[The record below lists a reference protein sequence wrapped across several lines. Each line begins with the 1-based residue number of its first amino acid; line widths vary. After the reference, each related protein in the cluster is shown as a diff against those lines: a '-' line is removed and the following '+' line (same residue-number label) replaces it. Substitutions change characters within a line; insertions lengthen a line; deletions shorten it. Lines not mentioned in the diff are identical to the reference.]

1 MARKT
6 RVSPW
11 VSRCFS
17 GEGEKCRCSGIV
29 TTSPVFS
36 EAVLCELAQQLST
49 APRLLTELGR
59 LVRAPET
66 DANDVVALLRRDSS
80 LVTRV
85 LRMANSAAYGRAEPI
100 GSIEDAVVAIGFGEV
115 HRLVGALAS
124 TQLADQALP
133 LHGISPARYRENSL
147 FVATL
152 MEELAARAQLDAPAC
167 YTVGLL
173 RALGKSVL
181 ERAAQ
186 REGLQV
192 SPFSASGEAA
202 VETWQRRHWGI
213 DGWQV
218 AAVVLRHWQFPEEI
232 VRAIEHHEHPEGRP
246 EPVVHLLQIAA
257 ACAAKDR
264 YGLPGENP
272 RMDAD
277 TLKGSGLTMDQCR
290 GAIERAERTFAR
302 LRSSVI

>member
-1 MARKT
+1 MST
-6 RVSPW
+6 
-11 VSRCFS
+11 S
-17 GEGEKCRCSGIV
+17 G
-29 TTSPVFS
+29 TFS
-36 EAVLCELAQQLST
+36 EVLLHEQAQHLPA
-49 APRLLTELGR
+49 APRLLAELGR
-59 LVRAPET
+59 LVRSTDT
-66 DANDVVALLRRDSS
+66 DANDVVALLRRDTS
-80 LVTRV
+80 LVSRV

-124 TQLADQALP
+124 TQLADQPLV
-133 LHGISPARYRENSL
+133 LHGVSPARYRENSL

-152 MEELAARAQLDAPAC
+152 MEELAGRAQLDAHAC

-173 RALGKSVL
+173 RALGMVVL

-186 REGLQV
+186 REERSV
-192 SPFSASGEAA
+192 PSFAASGEAS
-202 VETWQRRHWGI
+202 VETWQRRHWGV

-218 AAVVLRHWQFPEEI
+218 AASLLRHWQFPEG
-232 VRAIEHHEHPEGRP
+232 VVCAIEHHEQPAGRP

-277 TLKGSGLTMDQCR
+277 ALKSAGLTAEQCR
-290 GAIERAERTFAR
+290 GAIERAERTFVR